1 MSMLQPDEALYSL
14 LCKYLLNEADAVE
27 RRWVET
33 WRTENAANEEV
44 LSAIRRM
51 LDIPAPVVAYPGLD
65 TDSSW
70 ERLKRTITAT
80 GQTPVMMQ
88 NEGARST
95 GQPSIVMQDEDVRA
109 TGQTPATTQNED
121 ARQTGQTPAPG
132 QQEAVIHSLPRHSY
146 RWLQIAAVL
155 VLVAGMAVWFST
167 QSGSSPATFSG
178 AQQAALDDGSRV
190 IMEPNAQMKLLD
202 GFGKKER
209 RVTFSGKAVFDI
221 KQDAQAPFVVMLG
234 KTEIKVLGTRF
245 MVDFQ
250 PEDHEL
256 TVHVSSG
263 RIMVTDHEKGES
275 VILSQGML
283 LKRSQPKLPFEV
295 AAHVQDIGKKS
306 LVFRDAPLED
316 VLKTLKAVYNIT
328 VNVEDSTLLQKS
340 VTTNFEN
347 ESIDNIMATIAFM
360 TNTRLEKAGQQ
371 NFSIR

>member
-1 MSMLQPDEALYSL
+1 MMQ
-14 LCKYLLNEADAVE
+14 
-27 RRWVET
+27 
-33 WRTENAANEEV
+33 EE
-44 LSAIRRM
+44 
-51 LDIPAPVVAYPGLD
+51 
-65 TDSSW
+65 
-70 ERLKRTITAT
+70 T
-80 GQTPVMMQ
+80 GQTPLTG
-88 NEGARST
+88 NEGARI
-95 GQPSIVMQDEDVRA
+95 P
-109 TGQTPATTQNED
+109 GQTLPTEATDQQD
-121 ARQTGQTPAPG
+121 AAIYP
-132 QQEAVIHSLPRHSY
+132 LPRHRY

-155 VLVAGMAVWFST
+155 VLAVGLTVWFAR
-167 QSGSSPATFSG
+167 QSGTSPVTFSG

-190 IMEPNAQMKLLD
+190 IMEPDAQMKLLD

-209 RVTFSGKAVFDI
+209 KVAFSGKAVFDI
-221 KQDAQAPFVVMLG
+221 KQDAQTPFVVVLG

-250 PEDHEL
+250 PEEHEL

-283 LKRSQPKLPFEV
+283 LKRSKPQLPFEV

-306 LVFRDAPLED
+306 LVFRDTPLEE
-316 VLKTLKAVYNIT
+316 VLKTISAVYNIT
-328 VNVEDSTLLQKS
+328 VDVEDSTLLQKS

-360 TNTRLEKAGQQ
+360 TNTRVEKAGQQ